1 MPLISPDFISQNL
14 GENTKISL
22 WFVKKIKIRSKRQ
35 YENGIHGFLLSVCGR
50 KHGKMHYFC
59 RRYLTTKNTTFML
72 SLFTGSGIGPTILYL
87 ALSIFI
93 GLLLG
98 KIKIAKISLGITW
111 VLFVGIAFSACGI
124 SLNAEMLH
132 VIKEFGLILFV
143 VAVGLQV
150 GPGFFRSFKKG
161 GLAMNLMALV
171 NVALGVLITVI
182 IAKVAHQD
190 LADMAGVYTGAITN
204 TPGLSA
210 AQQAVT
216 DLGIEGAAD
225 RLAAGYA
232 VAYPL
237 AVVGMILTCIL
248 LRPLCRIDLAKEPFT
263 LETTATATATSKKGK
278 GGFLLIPVFV
288 IIALGIIIGSIP
300 IPVGMKAPIKLG
312 LAGGPLVVAII
323 GGWLGVK
330 KGWFSTEF
338 TEGQGVH
345 ALREVGIALFLAGV
359 GLGAGGKFV
368 ETVQVHYMWVVYGV
382 IITMVPP
389 ILVTLFGR
397 LVLKMNYYTLMG
409 FIGGSHTDPPTLAFA
424 NTVAPESCK
433 LPNMGYATVYPLTMF
448 LRIFTAQLLVLLAV

>member
-1 MPLISPDFISQNL
+1 
-14 GENTKISL
+14 
-22 WFVKKIKIRSKRQ
+22 
-35 YENGIHGFLLSVCGR
+35 
-50 KHGKMHYFC
+50 
-59 RRYLTTKNTTFML
+59 ML
-72 SLFTGSGIGPTILYL
+72 NLFTGSGVGPTIFYL
-87 ALSIFI
+87 AISIFV

-111 VLFVGIAFSACGI
+111 VLFVGIALSACGVT
-124 SLNAEMLH
+124 LNAEMLH
-132 VIKEFGLILFV
+132 IIKEFGLILFV

-171 NVALGVLITVI
+171 NVALGVLITI
-182 IAKVAHQD
+182 IISKVAHQD

-210 AQQAVT
+210 AQQAVV
-216 DLGIEGAAD
+216 DLGVEGGAE

-232 VAYPL
+232 VTYPL
-237 AVVGMILTCIL
+237 AVVGMIVSCL
-248 LRPLCRIDLAKEPFT
+248 LLKAFCRIDLKNEPSIET
-263 LETTATATATSKKGK
+263 ALESSPEKQATPISQRHKVN
-278 GGFLLIPVFV
+278 LIPIFI
-288 IIALGIIIGSIP
+288 IIALGIIVGSIP

-312 LAGGPLVVAII
+312 LAGGPLVVAIV
-323 GGWLGVK
+323 GSWLGVK
-330 KGWFSTEF
+330 KGWYTTEF
-338 TEGQGVH
+338 TDSHGIWM
-345 ALREVGIALFLAGV
+345 LREVGIALFLAGV
-359 GLGAGGKFV
+359 GLSAGGQFV
-368 ETVQVHYMWVVYGV
+368 ATVQEHYLWVVYGI

-424 NTVAPESCK
+424 NTIAPEGCK

-448 LRIFTAQLLVLLAV
+448 LRIFTAQLLVLMAM

>member
-1 MPLISPDFISQNL
+1 
-14 GENTKISL
+14 
-22 WFVKKIKIRSKRQ
+22 
-35 YENGIHGFLLSVCGR
+35 
-50 KHGKMHYFC
+50 
-59 RRYLTTKNTTFML
+59 ML
-72 SLFTGSGIGPTILYL
+72 SLFTGSGVGPTIFYL
-87 ALSIFI
+87 AVSVFV

-98 KIKIAKISLGITW
+98 RIKIAKVSLGITW
-111 VLFVGIAFSACGI
+111 VLFVGIALSACGI
-124 SLNAEMLH
+124 TLNGGMLH
-132 VIKEFGLILFV
+132 IIKEFGLILFV

-161 GLAMNLMALV
+161 GLAMNIMALV
-171 NVALGVLITVI
+171 NVALGVLITVL

-210 AQQAVT
+210 AQQAVN
-216 DLGIEGAAD
+216 DMGIEGAAD

-232 VAYPL
+232 VTYPL
-237 AVVGMILTCIL
+237 AVVGMIMTCIL
-248 LRPLCRIDLAKEPFT
+248 LRPLCRIDLKNEPATETT
-263 LETTATATATSKKGK
+263 LESSSEKQATPKSQRHKVN
-278 GGFLLIPVFV
+278 LIPIFV
-288 IIALGIIIGSIP
+288 IIALGIIVGSIP

-323 GGWLGVK
+323 GSWLGIK
-330 KGWFSTEF
+330 KGWFTTEF
-338 TEGQGVH
+338 TDSHGVWM
-345 ALREVGIALFLAGV
+345 LREVGIALFLAGV

-382 IITMVPP
+382 IITIVPP
-389 ILVTLFGR
+389 IIVATFGR

-424 NTVAPESCK
+424 NTVAPEGCK

>member
-1 MPLISPDFISQNL
+1 
-14 GENTKISL
+14 
-22 WFVKKIKIRSKRQ
+22 
-35 YENGIHGFLLSVCGR
+35 
-50 KHGKMHYFC
+50 
-59 RRYLTTKNTTFML
+59 ML
-72 SLFTGSGIGPTILYL
+72 SLFTGSGVGPTILYL
-87 ALSIFI
+87 SLSIFI

-98 KIKIAKISLGITW
+98 RIKIAKISLGITW

-124 SLNAEMLH
+124 ALNAEMLH

-143 VAVGLQV
+143 VAVGMQV

-161 GLAMNLMALV
+161 GLAMNMMALV
-171 NVALGVLITVI
+171 NVALGVLMTVI

-216 DLGIEGAAD
+216 DMGIEGAAD

-237 AVVGMILTCIL
+237 AVVGMIVTCIL
-248 LRPLCRIDLAKEPFT
+248 LRPLCRIDLKKEPFADSSLDIKT
-263 LETTATATATSKKGK
+263 EKQATPTSQRHKVN
-278 GGFLLIPVFV
+278 LIPIFV
-288 IIALGIIIGSIP
+288 IIAVGIIVGSIP
-300 IPVGMKAPIKLG
+300 IPVGMKAPVKLG

-323 GGWLGVK
+323 GSWLGVK
-330 KGWFSTEF
+330 KGWFSTDF
-338 TEGQGVH
+338 TESHGVWM
-345 ALREVGIALFLAGV
+345 LREVGIALFLAGV

-389 ILVTLFGR
+389 ILVGLFGR

-424 NTVAPESCK
+424 NTVAPEGCK

-448 LRIFTAQLLVLLAV
+448 LRIFTAQLLVLLAM

>member
-1 MPLISPDFISQNL
+1 MIN
-14 GENTKISL
+14 
-22 WFVKKIKIRSKRQ
+22 
-35 YENGIHGFLLSVCGR
+35 
-50 KHGKMHYFC
+50 
-59 RRYLTTKNTTFML
+59 
-72 SLFTGSGIGPTILYL
+72 LFTGSGVGPTILYL
-87 ALSIFI
+87 AISIFA

-98 KIKIAKISLGITW
+98 KIKIANVTLGITW
-111 VLFVGIAFSACGI
+111 VLFVGILISALGV

-150 GPGFFRSFKKG
+150 GPGFFSSFKKG

-182 IAKVAHQD
+182 IAKIAHQD
-190 LADMAGVYTGAITN
+190 LADMVGVYTGAITN

-210 AQQAVT
+210 AQQAVS
-216 DLGIEGAAD
+216 DLGIEGGAE

-237 AVVGMILTCIL
+237 AVVGLIMTCIV
-248 LRPLCRIDLAKEPFT
+248 LRPKNLAAEPTT
-263 LETTATATATSKKGK
+263 LPETTLNSKLSTLNSKKSGI
-278 GGFLLIPVFV
+278 LLIPIFV
-288 IIALGIIIGSIP
+288 IIALGIVVGSIP
-300 IPVGMKAPIKLG
+300 IPIGMDAPIKLG

-330 KGWFSTEF
+330 KGWFNTDF
-338 TEGQGVH
+338 TEGQGIH
-345 ALREVGIALFLAGV
+345 MLREVGIALFLAGV

-368 ETVQVHYMWVVYGV
+368 ETVQVHYMWVIYGV
-382 IITMVPP
+382 IITIVPP
-389 ILVTLFGR
+389 ILVALFGR
-397 LVLKMNYYTLMG
+397 FVLKMNYYTQMG

-424 NTVAPESCK
+424 NTVAPEGCK

>member
-1 MPLISPDFISQNL
+1 
-14 GENTKISL
+14 
-22 WFVKKIKIRSKRQ
+22 
-35 YENGIHGFLLSVCGR
+35 
-50 KHGKMHYFC
+50 
-59 RRYLTTKNTTFML
+59 ML
-72 SLFTGSGIGPTILYL
+72 NLFTGSGVGPTILYL

-210 AQQAVT
+210 AQQAVN
-216 DLGIEGAAD
+216 DIGIEGAAD

-237 AVVGMILTCIL
+237 AVVGMIMTCIML
-248 LRPLCRIDLAKEPFT
+248 KSFCRIDLNNEPTT
-263 LETTATATATSKKGK
+263 LNSEPSTTLNSQLSTLNSKK
-278 GGFLLIPVFV
+278 GFLLIPVFV
-288 IIALGIIIGSIP
+288 IIALGLIIGSIP

-312 LAGGPLVVAII
+312 LAGGPLVAAII

-330 KGWFSTEF
+330 KGWFSTDF

-359 GLGAGGKFV
+359 GLGAGGQFV
-368 ETVQVHYMWVVYGV
+368 ATVQEHYMWVVYGV

-389 ILVTLFGR
+389 ILVGLFGR

-409 FIGGSHTDPPTLAFA
+409 FIGGAHTDPPTLAFA
-424 NTVAPESCK
+424 NTVAPEGCK

>member
-1 MPLISPDFISQNL
+1 MMN
-14 GENTKISL
+14 
-22 WFVKKIKIRSKRQ
+22 
-35 YENGIHGFLLSVCGR
+35 
-50 KHGKMHYFC
+50 
-59 RRYLTTKNTTFML
+59 
-72 SLFTGSGIGPTILYL
+72 LFTGAGVGPTILYL

-124 SLNAEMLH
+124 TLNAEMLH

-171 NVALGVLITVI
+171 NVALGVVITII

-216 DLGIEGAAD
+216 DMGIEGAAD

-237 AVVGMILTCIL
+237 AVVGMIVTCIL
-248 LRPLCRIDLAKEPFT
+248 LRPLCRIDLSKEPT
-263 LETTATATATSKKGK
+263 DLSETTLNSKPSTLNSKKG
-278 GGFLLIPVFV
+278 FALIPVFV
-288 IIALGIIIGSIP
+288 IIALGIILGSIP

-345 ALREVGIALFLAGV
+345 AMREVGIALFLAGV
-359 GLGAGGKFV
+359 GLSAGGQFV
-368 ETVQVHYMWVVYGV
+368 ATVQEHYMWVVYGV

-389 ILVTLFGR
+389 ILIGLFGR
-397 LVLKMNYYTLMG
+397 LVLKLNYYTLMG

-424 NTVAPESCK
+424 NTVAPEGCK

>member
-1 MPLISPDFISQNL
+1 MQD
-14 GENTKISL
+14 
-22 WFVKKIKIRSKRQ
+22 
-35 YENGIHGFLLSVCGR
+35 
-50 KHGKMHYFC
+50 
-59 RRYLTTKNTTFML
+59 
-72 SLFTGSGIGPTILYL
+72 LFTGPGVGSTILYL
-87 ALSIFI
+87 AISIFV

-111 VLFVGIAFSACGI
+111 VLFVGIALSACGV
-124 SLNAEMLH
+124 SLNEDMLH
-132 VIKEFGLILFV
+132 VVKEFGLILFV

-161 GLAMNLMALV
+161 GLALNLMALV
-171 NVALGVLITVI
+171 NVALGVVITVV
-182 IAKVAHQD
+182 IAKVADQD

-210 AQQAVT
+210 AQQTAT
-216 DLGIEGAAD
+216 DLLGDEASKQ
-225 RLAAGYA
+225 LAAGYA
-232 VAYPL
+232 VTYPL
-237 AVVGMILTCIL
+237 AVVGMIVSCL
-248 LRPLCRIDLAKEPFT
+248 LLKAFCRIDLKKEPSIETT
-263 LETTATATATSKKGK
+263 LESGPEKQATPVSQRHKVN
-278 GGFLLIPVFV
+278 LIPIFV
-288 IIALGIIIGSIP
+288 IIALGVIIGSIP

-330 KGWFSTEF
+330 RGWFTTEY
-338 TEGQGVH
+338 TDSHGVWM
-345 ALREVGIALFLAGV
+345 LREVGIALFLACV
-359 GLGAGGKFV
+359 GLEAGGKFV

-389 ILVTLFGR
+389 ILITLFGR

-409 FIGGSHTDPPTLAFA
+409 FMGGSHTDPPTLAFA
-424 NTVAPESCK
+424 NTVAPEGCK

>member
-1 MPLISPDFISQNL
+1 
-14 GENTKISL
+14 
-22 WFVKKIKIRSKRQ
+22 
-35 YENGIHGFLLSVCGR
+35 
-50 KHGKMHYFC
+50 
-59 RRYLTTKNTTFML
+59 ML
-72 SLFTGSGIGPTILYL
+72 NLFTGSGVGPTILYL
-87 ALSIFI
+87 ALSIFL
-93 GLLLG
+93 GMLLG

-171 NVALGVLITVI
+171 NVALGVLITVV

-216 DLGIEGAAD
+216 DIGIEGAAD

-237 AVVGMILTCIL
+237 AVVGMIMTCIL
-248 LRPLCRIDLAKEPFT
+248 MKSFCRIDLNNEPTT
-263 LETTATATATSKKGK
+263 LNAEPSTTLNSQLSTLNSKK
-278 GGFLLIPVFV
+278 GFLLIPIFV

-300 IPVGMKAPIKLG
+300 IPVGMKAPLKLG

-345 ALREVGIALFLAGV
+345 ALLEVGIALFLAGV
-359 GLGAGGKFV
+359 GLGAGGQFV
-368 ETVQVHYMWVVYGV
+368 ATVQEHYMWVVYGV

-389 ILVTLFGR
+389 ILVGLFGR

-409 FIGGSHTDPPTLAFA
+409 FIGGAHTDPPTLAFA
-424 NTVAPESCK
+424 NTVAPEGCK

>member
-1 MPLISPDFISQNL
+1 MN
-14 GENTKISL
+14 
-22 WFVKKIKIRSKRQ
+22 
-35 YENGIHGFLLSVCGR
+35 
-50 KHGKMHYFC
+50 
-59 RRYLTTKNTTFML
+59 
-72 SLFTGSGIGPTILYL
+72 LFTGSGVGPTIFYL
-87 ALSIFI
+87 AISIFV

-98 KIKIAKISLGITW
+98 KIKIANISLGITW
-111 VLFVGIAFSACGI
+111 VLFVGIALSTCGI
-124 SLNAEMLH
+124 TLNGEMLH
-132 VIKEFGLILFV
+132 VLKEFGLILFV

-171 NVALGVLITVI
+171 NVAFGVLITVI
-182 IAKVAHQD
+182 IAKVAKQD

-216 DLGIEGAAD
+216 EMSIEGGAE

-232 VAYPL
+232 VTYPL
-237 AVVGMILTCIL
+237 AVVGMIVSCIL
-248 LRPLCRIDLAKEPFT
+248 LRVFCRIDLTKEPST
-263 LETTATATATSKKGK
+263 ENALEPRAEKQATPLTQRHKVN
-278 GGFLLIPVFV
+278 LIPIFV
-288 IIALGIIIGSIP
+288 IIALGIIVGSIP

-330 KGWFSTEF
+330 KGWFTTEF
-338 TEGQGVH
+338 TEGQGIH
-345 ALREVGIALFLAGV
+345 ALREVGIALFLACV
-359 GLGAGGKFV
+359 GLGAGGQFV
-368 ETVQVHYMWVVYGV
+368 ATVQEHYIWVIYGI

-389 ILVTLFGR
+389 IIVTLFGR

-424 NTVAPESCK
+424 NTVAPEGCK

-448 LRIFTAQLLVLLAV
+448 LRIFTAQLLVLLAS

>member
-1 MPLISPDFISQNL
+1 MNL
-14 GENTKISL
+14 L
-22 WFVKKIKIRSKRQ
+22 
-35 YENGIHGFLLSVCGR
+35 
-50 KHGKMHYFC
+50 
-59 RRYLTTKNTTFML
+59 
-72 SLFTGSGIGPTILYL
+72 TGSGVGPTIFYV
-87 ALSIFI
+87 AISIFV

-98 KIKIAKISLGITW
+98 KIKIAHISLGITW

-124 SLNAEMLH
+124 TLNGEMLH
-132 VIKEFGLILFV
+132 VLKEFGLILFV

-216 DLGIEGAAD
+216 DLDIAGGAD

-237 AVVGMILTCIL
+237 AVVGMIVSCIL
-248 LRPLCRIDLAKEPFT
+248 LRVFCRIDLTKEPST
-263 LETTATATATSKKGK
+263 ENALEPKAEKQATPLSQRHKVN
-278 GGFLLIPVFV
+278 LIPIFV
-288 IIALGIIIGSIP
+288 IIALGIFVGSIP

-312 LAGGPLVVAII
+312 LAGGPLVVAIV

-330 KGWFSTEF
+330 KGWFTTEL
-338 TEGQGVH
+338 TESHGVWM
-345 ALREVGIALFLAGV
+345 LREVGIALFLACV
-359 GLGAGGKFV
+359 GLGAGGQFV
-368 ETVQVHYMWVVYGV
+368 ATVQEHYLWVVYGV

-424 NTVAPESCK
+424 NTVAPEGCK

>member
-1 MPLISPDFISQNL
+1 
-14 GENTKISL
+14 
-22 WFVKKIKIRSKRQ
+22 
-35 YENGIHGFLLSVCGR
+35 
-50 KHGKMHYFC
+50 
-59 RRYLTTKNTTFML
+59 ML
-72 SLFTGSGIGPTILYL
+72 NLFTGSGVGPTILYL
-87 ALSIFI
+87 SIAIFV

-111 VLFVGIAFSACGI
+111 VLFVGIALSACGV

-132 VIKEFGLILFV
+132 VVKEFGLILFV

-171 NVALGVLITVI
+171 NVALGVLITVV
-182 IAKVAHQD
+182 IARMAHQD

-210 AQQAVT
+210 AQQAVS
-216 DLGIEGAAD
+216 DLGVEGGAD

-232 VAYPL
+232 VTYPL
-237 AVVGMILTCIL
+237 AVVGMIVSCL
-248 LRPLCRIDLAKEPFT
+248 LLKAFCRIDLKNEPAFETALENSTAKQ
-263 LETTATATATSKKGK
+263 ATPISQRHKVN
-278 GGFLLIPVFV
+278 LIPIFV
-288 IIALGIIIGSIP
+288 IIALGIIVGSIP

-312 LAGGPLVVAII
+312 LAGGPLVVAIL

-330 KGWFSTEF
+330 KGWFTTEF
-338 TEGQGVH
+338 TDSHGVWM
-345 ALREVGIALFLAGV
+345 LREVGIALFLAGV
-359 GLGAGGKFV
+359 GLGAGRQFV
-368 ETVQVHYMWVVYGV
+368 ATVQEHYMWVVYGV
-382 IITMVPP
+382 VITMVPP
-389 ILVTLFGR
+389 MLVATFGR

-424 NTVAPESCK
+424 NTVAPEGCK

-448 LRIFTAQLLVLLAV
+448 LRIFTAQLLVLMAV

>member
-1 MPLISPDFISQNL
+1 MS
-14 GENTKISL
+14 
-22 WFVKKIKIRSKRQ
+22 
-35 YENGIHGFLLSVCGR
+35 
-50 KHGKMHYFC
+50 
-59 RRYLTTKNTTFML
+59 
-72 SLFTGSGIGPTILYL
+72 SLFTGSGVGSTILYL

-98 KIKIAKISLGITW
+98 KIKIAKNSLGITW
-111 VLFVGIAFSACGI
+111 VLFVGIALSACGI
-124 SLNAEMLH
+124 SLNHDMLH

-143 VAVGLQV
+143 VGVGLQV

-182 IAKVAHQD
+182 IAKAAHQD
-190 LADMAGVYTGAITN
+190 LTDMAGVYTGAITN

-216 DLGIEGAAD
+216 DIGIEGAAD
-225 RLAAGYA
+225 RLSAGYA
-232 VAYPL
+232 VTYPL
-237 AVVGMILTCIL
+237 AVVGMIVTCIL
-248 LRPLCRIDLAKEPFT
+248 LRPLCRIDLAKEPSNI
-263 LETTATATATSKKGK
+263 ETTTVTTAAQKGK
-278 GGFLLIPVFV
+278 SGFHLIPVFI

-359 GLGAGGKFV
+359 GLSAGNQFV
-368 ETVQVHYMWVVYGV
+368 ATVQEHYMWVVYGV

-389 ILVTLFGR
+389 ILVGLFGR

-409 FIGGSHTDPPTLAFA
+409 FIGGAHTDPPTLAFA
-424 NTVAPESCK
+424 NTVVPEGCK

-448 LRIFTAQLLVLLAV
+448 LRIFTAQLLVLMAV

>member
-1 MPLISPDFISQNL
+1 
-14 GENTKISL
+14 
-22 WFVKKIKIRSKRQ
+22 
-35 YENGIHGFLLSVCGR
+35 
-50 KHGKMHYFC
+50 
-59 RRYLTTKNTTFML
+59 ML
-72 SLFTGSGIGPTILYL
+72 NLFTGSGVGPTILYL

-98 KIKIAKISLGITW
+98 KIKIAHVSLGITW
-111 VLFVGIAFSACGI
+111 VLFVGIAFSACGV

-182 IAKVAHQD
+182 IAKIAHQD

-210 AQQAVT
+210 AQQAVN
-216 DLGIEGAAD
+216 DLGIEGGAD

-237 AVVGMILTCIL
+237 AVVGMIMTCIV
-248 LRPLCRIDLAKEPFT
+248 LRSLCRIDLKKEPTT
-263 LETTATATATSKKGK
+263 LESLASVVPSNDKSK
-278 GGFLLIPVFV
+278 GGFLLIPIFV
-288 IIALGIIIGSIP
+288 VIALGLIVGSIP
-300 IPVGMKAPIKLG
+300 IPVGLKAPIKLG

-368 ETVQVHYMWVVYGV
+368 ETVQVHYMWVVYGI
-382 IITMVPP
+382 IITIVPP
-389 ILVTLFGR
+389 LIVATFGR

-424 NTVAPESCK
+424 NTVAPEGCK

-448 LRIFTAQLLVLLAV
+448 LRIFTAQLLVLMAV

>member
-1 MPLISPDFISQNL
+1 
-14 GENTKISL
+14 
-22 WFVKKIKIRSKRQ
+22 
-35 YENGIHGFLLSVCGR
+35 
-50 KHGKMHYFC
+50 
-59 RRYLTTKNTTFML
+59 ML
-72 SLFTGSGIGPTILYL
+72 NLFTGSGVGPTVLYL

-98 KIKIAKISLGITW
+98 KIKIAKVSLGITW
-111 VLFVGIAFSACGI
+111 VLFVGIAFSACGVA
-124 SLNAEMLH
+124 LNAEMLH
-132 VIKEFGLILFV
+132 IIKEFGLILFV
-143 VAVGLQV
+143 VTVGLQV
-150 GPGFFRSFKKG
+150 GPGFFHSFKKG

-182 IAKVAHQD
+182 IAKIAHQD

-210 AQQAVT
+210 AQQAVN
-216 DLGIEGAAD
+216 DLGIEGGAD

-237 AVVGMILTCIL
+237 AVVGMIMTCIL
-248 LRPLCRIDLAKEPFT
+248 LRPLCRIDLSKEPTDLSEAT
-263 LETTATATATSKKGK
+263 LNSQLSTLNSKKG
-278 GGFLLIPVFV
+278 FPLIPIFV
-288 IIALGIIIGSIP
+288 IIALGIIVGSIP
-300 IPVGMKAPIKLG
+300 IPVGLNTPIKLG
-312 LAGGPLVVAII
+312 LCGGPLVVAII

-330 KGWFSTEF
+330 KGWFSTDF

-359 GLGAGGKFV
+359 GLSAGGQFV
-368 ETVQVHYMWVVYGV
+368 ATVQEHYMWVVYGI
-382 IITMVPP
+382 IITIVPP
-389 ILVTLFGR
+389 IIVATFGR

-424 NTVAPESCK
+424 NTVAPEVCK

-448 LRIFTAQLLVLLAV
+448 LRIFTAQLLVLMAV

>member
-1 MPLISPDFISQNL
+1 
-14 GENTKISL
+14 
-22 WFVKKIKIRSKRQ
+22 
-35 YENGIHGFLLSVCGR
+35 
-50 KHGKMHYFC
+50 
-59 RRYLTTKNTTFML
+59 ML
-72 SLFTGSGIGPTILYL
+72 NLFTGSGVGPTILYL
-87 ALSIFI
+87 SISIFA

-98 KIKIAKISLGITW
+98 KIKIAKVSLGITW
-111 VLFVGIAFSACGI
+111 VLFVGIALSACGI
-124 SLNAEMLH
+124 TLNDEMLH

-210 AQQAVT
+210 AQQAVN
-216 DLGIEGAAD
+216 DRGMEGGAD

-232 VAYPL
+232 VTYPL
-237 AVVGMILTCIL
+237 AVVGMIMTCIL
-248 LRPLCRIDLAKEPFT
+248 LRPLCRIDLKNEPT
-263 LETTATATATSKKGK
+263 AEAILESNPEKQATPTSQRHKVN
-278 GGFLLIPVFV
+278 LIPIFV
-288 IIALGIIIGSIP
+288 IIALGIIVGSIP

-323 GGWLGVK
+323 GSWLGVK
-330 KGWFSTEF
+330 KGWFTMEF
-338 TEGQGVH
+338 TDSHGVWM
-345 ALREVGIALFLAGV
+345 LREVGIALFLAAV

-368 ETVQVHYMWVVYGV
+368 ETVQVHYMWVVYGI
-382 IITMVPP
+382 IITIVPP
-389 ILVTLFGR
+389 ILVATFGR

-424 NTVAPESCK
+424 NTVAPEGCK

>member
-1 MPLISPDFISQNL
+1 
-14 GENTKISL
+14 
-22 WFVKKIKIRSKRQ
+22 
-35 YENGIHGFLLSVCGR
+35 
-50 KHGKMHYFC
+50 
-59 RRYLTTKNTTFML
+59 ML
-72 SLFTGSGIGPTILYL
+72 NLFTGSGVGPTILYL

-111 VLFVGIAFSACGI
+111 VLFVGIAFSACGVC
-124 SLNAEMLH
+124 LNAEMLH

-171 NVALGVLITVI
+171 NVALGVLTTI
-182 IAKVAHQD
+182 IISKIANQS

-225 RLAAGYA
+225 RLASGYA
-232 VAYPL
+232 VTYPL
-237 AVVGMILTCIL
+237 AVVGMIMTCIL
-248 LRPLCRIDLAKEPFT
+248 LRPLCRIDLKKEPFT
-263 LETTATATATSKKGK
+263 EDTLEPKAEKLPTPTSQRHKVN
-278 GGFLLIPVFV
+278 LIPIFV
-288 IIALGIIIGSIP
+288 IIALGIIVGSIP

-323 GGWLGVK
+323 GSWLGVK
-330 KGWFSTEF
+330 KGWFSTDF
-338 TEGQGVH
+338 TDSHGVWM
-345 ALREVGIALFLAGV
+345 LREVGIALFLAGV

-368 ETVQVHYMWVVYGV
+368 ETVQEHYMWVVYGI

-389 ILVTLFGR
+389 ILVGLFGR

-424 NTVAPESCK
+424 NTVAPEGCK

>member
-1 MPLISPDFISQNL
+1 MTN
-14 GENTKISL
+14 
-22 WFVKKIKIRSKRQ
+22 
-35 YENGIHGFLLSVCGR
+35 
-50 KHGKMHYFC
+50 
-59 RRYLTTKNTTFML
+59 
-72 SLFTGSGIGPTILYL
+72 LFTGSGVGPTILYL
-87 ALSIFI
+87 ALSIFV

-111 VLFVGIAFSACGI
+111 VLFVGIAISACGT

-132 VIKEFGLILFV
+132 VVKELGLILFV

-210 AQQAVT
+210 AQQAVN
-216 DLGIEGAAD
+216 DLGIEGASD

-237 AVVGMILTCIL
+237 AVVGMIICCIL
-248 LRPLCRIDLAKEPFT
+248 LKPKNLSAEPT
-263 LETTATATATSKKGK
+263 SVDTTPNSEFRTPTTKKG
-278 GGFLLIPVFV
+278 GIMLIPIFI
-288 IIALGIIIGSIP
+288 IIALGIVLGSMQ
-300 IPVGMKAPIKLG
+300 IPVGMKAPVKLG
-312 LAGGPLVVAII
+312 LAGGPLVVALIA
-323 GGWLGVK
+323 GWLGVK
-330 KGWFSTEF
+330 KGWFGTDF
-338 TEGQGVH
+338 TDGQGVH
-345 ALREVGIALFLAGV
+345 MLREVGIALFLAGV
-359 GLGAGGKFV
+359 GLSAGGKFV
-368 ETVQVHYMWVVYGV
+368 ETVQEHYMWVVYGV

-389 ILVTLFGR
+389 LLVAGFGR
-397 LVLKMNYYTLMG
+397 LVLKMNWYTLAG

-424 NTVAPESCK
+424 NNMAPEGCK
-433 LPNMGYATVYPLTMF
+433 LPNTGYATVYPLTMF
-448 LRIFTAQLLVLLAV
+448 LRIFTAQLLVLMA

>member
-1 MPLISPDFISQNL
+1 MFVLQKYSEFHKEAAIFGIFAAEFKTDFL
-14 GENTKISL
+14 
-22 WFVKKIKIRSKRQ
+22 
-35 YENGIHGFLLSVCGR
+35 
-50 KHGKMHYFC
+50 M
-59 RRYLTTKNTTFML
+59 M
-72 SLFTGSGIGPTILYL
+72 SLFTGSGVGPTILYL
-87 ALSIFI
+87 AISIVV

-111 VLFVGIAFSACGI
+111 VLFVGIALSACGVT
-124 SLNAEMLH
+124 LNAEMLH
-132 VIKEFGLILFV
+132 IIKEFGLILFV

-171 NVALGVLITVI
+171 NVALGVLITI
-182 IAKVAHQD
+182 IISKVAHQD

-210 AQQAVT
+210 AQQAVV
-216 DLGIEGAAD
+216 DLGVEGGAE

-232 VAYPL
+232 VTYPL
-237 AVVGMILTCIL
+237 AVVGMIVSCL
-248 LRPLCRIDLAKEPFT
+248 LLKAFCRIDLKNEPSIET
-263 LETTATATATSKKGK
+263 ALEPAHEKQATPVSQRHKVN
-278 GGFLLIPVFV
+278 LIPIFI
-288 IIALGIIIGSIP
+288 IIALGIIVGSIP

-323 GGWLGVK
+323 GSWLGVK
-330 KGWFSTEF
+330 KGWFTTEY
-338 TEGQGVH
+338 TDSHGVWM
-345 ALREVGIALFLAGV
+345 LREVGIALFLAGV
-359 GLGAGGKFV
+359 GLSAGGQFV
-368 ETVQVHYMWVVYGV
+368 NTVQEHYMWVVYGV

-389 ILVTLFGR
+389 ILITLFGR

-424 NTVAPESCK
+424 NTIAPEGCK